1 LFGISNQMLAGI
13 AFAVVTTILIKMGKT
28 RYAWVTA
35 VPMVWLLVTT
45 LSAGVMKV
53 FSANPKIGFF
63 AHANMIQKAIDAG
76 KAIAPMKNM
85 AQMHEVVFNDHLDA
99 IVTLVFVAVEVLVVL
114 AASRVWYKVLFNCSI
129 KSRFRCTNR
138 NSFQPRQVLLQL

>member
-1 LFGISNQMLAGI
+1 LFGISKQMLAGI
-13 AFAVVTTILIKMGKT
+13 AFAVVTKMGKT

-35 VPMVWLLVTT
+35 VPMAWLLVAT
-45 LSAGVMKV
+45 LSVGVMKV

-114 AASRVWYKVLFNCSI
+114 AASRVWYKVLFKKEQIPLHESEFI
-129 KSRFRCTNR
+129 PAAS
-138 NSFQPRQVLLQL
+138 SAAAIVEGQ